1 MMDGFIE
8 KISDE
13 LARLKSSGQFRTLRQ
28 TAVLSGG
35 RAELDGRV
43 YLNFSGNDYLGV
55 AGDVELRRE
64 FYRRYADDLPLPAAT
79 GSRLLGGD
87 TPAHEQLEAT
97 ISRLYGASALV
108 FNSGY
113 HANIGILPALTG
125 RDDAVFSDKLNHAS
139 IIDGLRLCECKFRR
153 YPHLDYDRLEAM
165 LDEAWKEGRR
175 SFIVSE
181 SVFSMDGDTAD
192 IPRLIELKKRYHA
205 VLVIDEAHSVGVRG
219 RDGLGMCAG
228 FTDDVDVI
236 VGTFGKAFG
245 SAGAYCVTS
254 PPLRDYLINFMR
266 PFIFSTAL
274 PPVVAL
280 WSDFVLN
287 RTADFAARRRRLAAM
302 GGRVR
307 AAVAAAGLRTLGDS
321 QIVPAIVGENAP
333 ALALAEKMRA
343 AGLLVFA
350 VRPPTVPAG
359 SSRLRFSLSA
369 ALPEETPELIAEALK

>member
-1 MMDGFIE
+1 MDGFIE
-8 KISDE
+8 KISGE
-13 LARLKSSGQFRTLRQ
+13 LARLENSGQFRRLRE
-28 TAVLSGG
+28 TKVLPDG

-55 AGDVELRRE
+55 AGDPQLRRE
-64 FYRRYADDLPLPAAT
+64 FYREHSGDLPLLAAT

-87 TPAHEQLEAT
+87 TPAHEKLEAT
-97 ISRLYGASALV
+97 LARLYGASALV

-113 HANIGILPALTG
+113 HANVGILPALTG

-139 IIDGLRLCECKFRR
+139 IIDGLRLCECKFHR

-175 SFIVSE
+175 SFIISE

-192 IPRLIELKKRYHA
+192 IPRLIELKKRFQA

-219 RDGLGMCAG
+219 RDGLGMCAE
-228 FTDDVDVI
+228 FKDDVDVI

-254 PPLRDYLINFMR
+254 RTIRDYLINFMR

-287 RTADFAARRRRLAAM
+287 RMTGFADRRRKLALL
-302 GGRVR
+302 GDRVR

-343 AGLLVFA
+343 AGLLTFA
-350 VRPPTVPAG
+350 VRPPTVPVG
-359 SSRLRFSLSA
+359 SSRLRLSLSS
-369 ALPEETPELIAEALK
+369 ALPDDTPERIAEALK